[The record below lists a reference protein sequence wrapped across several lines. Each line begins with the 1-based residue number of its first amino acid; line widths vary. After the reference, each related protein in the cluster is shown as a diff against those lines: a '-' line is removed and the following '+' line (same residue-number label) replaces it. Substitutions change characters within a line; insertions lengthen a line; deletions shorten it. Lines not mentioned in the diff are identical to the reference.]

1 MKKRFFQASFVDAI
15 ETREGRT
22 FETLVRRI
30 APFPVFFLRRKI
42 LGQRIPLLASFKLT
56 YRCNLSCLACPF
68 HRRADEEGAHMS
80 WPLATASLDDLKRHG
95 ALIIVFE
102 GGEPFLWK
110 DGRYDLHDLID
121 YARKRFPLVAV
132 TTNGTFPLDVPA
144 DILWVSLD
152 GLKETHDRLRS
163 GSFDKVWE
171 NLRASRHRRLF
182 VHFTINRENRRDIR
196 PLLEQL
202 KEIEAFRGMTVQLF
216 YPYGQGE
223 SSLALS
229 DKERKEVLEEVI
241 AMKKEGL
248 PILNSSGRLRAL
260 IRNDWRC
267 HDDILINVDPD
278 GVITRGCYVKSRGR
292 INCRA
297 CGFSPVSEASGA
309 LDLIPGSLKAGWA
322 IFFK

>member
-1 MKKRFFQASFVDAI
+1 MVFQSSFVDAI
-15 ETREGRT
+15 ETREVSALGT
-22 FETLVRRI
+22 PVRRI
-30 APFPVFFLRRKI
+30 APFPAFFLRRKI
-42 LGQRIPLLASFKLT
+42 FGQKIPLLASFKLT

-68 HRRADEEGAHMS
+68 HRRAGEEGAHMS
-80 WPLATASLDDLKRHG
+80 WSLATASLDALKRHG
-95 ALIIVFE
+95 TLIVVFE
-102 GGEPFLWK
+102 GGEPLLWQ
-110 DGRYDLHDLID
+110 DGRYNLHDLID
-121 YARKRFPLVAV
+121 YAKRRFPIVAA

-144 DILWVSLD
+144 DILWVSVD

-163 GSFDKVWE
+163 GSFDKVEE
-171 NLRASRHRRLF
+171 NLRTSRHRRLF
-182 VHFTINRENRRDIR
+182 VHYTINRENRHDIQ
-196 PLLEQL
+196 PLLEKL
-202 KEIEAFRGMTVQLF
+202 GEIQAFRGMTVQLF

-229 DKERKEVLEEVI
+229 DTERKEVLEEVI

-278 GVITRGCYVKSRGR
+278 GAITRGCYVKSRGR